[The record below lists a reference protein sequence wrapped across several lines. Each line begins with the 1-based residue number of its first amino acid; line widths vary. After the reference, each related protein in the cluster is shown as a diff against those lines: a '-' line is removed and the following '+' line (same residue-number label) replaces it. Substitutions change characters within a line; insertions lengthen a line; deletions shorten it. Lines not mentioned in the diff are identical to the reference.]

1 MNLKQEIIKLE
12 HKYSYKKTLDILK
25 VKKIEFELRGYKD
38 FFEFI
43 KNHLFLEVLI
53 IIFIYAM
60 IKNPGNAFGIFFVIM
75 YFYNM
80 YRENYTIIIKDKNIH
95 IKHIFGKK
103 KTINTN
109 KIKKLYLYKE
119 KDELRK
125 NKYPFLEMLGIKS
138 FCELCIEYVGE
149 SEEIQVVCFPINA
162 RSLFLGNNIIEEK
175 IHDLEEFLQCFITS
189 KEIMHVPEYMYDCE
203 PNDKE
208 IDIVFKKLSDIDYKK
223 EEINNNQRLTRISI
237 DGGMFILDKT
247 VSKYDYKGY
256 EKILIENNLEY
267 MILESQINDGRH
279 VDFWIT
285 TDSYIESKKK
295 ERERLLQKNN
305 KEKKISIIL
314 ILINIG
320 VIGISTRFKAKLGII
335 ILLPIII
342 IAIDIIIWKIIFKN
356 ES

>member
-1 MNLKQEIIKLE
+1 
-12 HKYSYKKTLDILK
+12 
-25 VKKIEFELRGYKD
+25 
-38 FFEFI
+38 
-43 KNHLFLEVLI
+43 
-53 IIFIYAM
+53 
-60 IKNPGNAFGIFFVIM
+60 
-75 YFYNM
+75 
-80 YRENYTIIIKDKNIH
+80 
-95 IKHIFGKK
+95 
-103 KTINTN
+103 
-109 KIKKLYLYKE
+109 
-119 KDELRK
+119 
-125 NKYPFLEMLGIKS
+125 
-138 FCELCIEYVGE
+138 
-149 SEEIQVVCFPINA
+149 
-162 RSLFLGNNIIEEK
+162 
-175 IHDLEEFLQCFITS
+175 
-189 KEIMHVPEYMYDCE
+189 VPEYMYDCE